1 MDSRLA
7 TPVPAWWQLGEISK
21 FCVSVHLETLFRND
35 GKPPFFMAS
44 IAMTG
49 SPKILGHLSC
59 WKLWFVKMPICSNLQ
74 LPICYVSQY
83 VYIYII
89 NIIYIYM
96 FNCSTLNCLFLWR
109 NIMSYYW
116 RLFVGY
122 QSAQRIT
129 MLCHVQLVQGLWRI
143 EIWDARWELG
153 CHFEVQCGQRTLS
166 NMLCCFGA
174 ITFKNVANM
183 GPWEVFKTTL
193 CIAMA
198 LAVVMSLR
206 L

>member
-1 MDSRLA
+1 MA
-7 TPVPAWWQLGEISK
+7 GTGEISK
-21 FCVSVHLETLFRND
+21 FCVSVHLETLFRNN
-35 GKPPFFMAS
+35 GNPPFFMAS

-49 SPKILGHLSC
+49 SPKIPGHLSC

-83 VYIYII
+83 VYYIY
-89 NIIYIYM
+89 NYNIYIYNYNIYIYVQ
-96 FNCSTLNCLFLWR
+96 FCLFLWR

-122 QSAQRIT
+122 QTAQRIA

-153 CHFEVQCGQRTLS
+153 CHFEVQ
-166 NMLCCFGA
+166 
-174 ITFKNVANM
+174 
-183 GPWEVFKTTL
+183 
-193 CIAMA
+193 
-198 LAVVMSLR
+198 
-206 L
+206 

>member
-1 MDSRLA
+1 MA
-7 TPVPAWWQLGEISK
+7 GTGEISK
-21 FCVSVHLETLFRND
+21 FCVSVHLETLFRNN
-35 GKPPFFMAS
+35 GNPPFFMAS

-49 SPKILGHLSC
+49 SPKIPGHLSC

-83 VYIYII
+83 VYYIYII
-89 NIIYIYM
+89 IIYIYIIIIYI
-96 FNCSTLNCLFLWR
+96 CS
-109 NIMSYYW
+109 I
-116 RLFVGY
+116 LFVFVEEHHVLLLKTFCGVSNCTKNSHVMPC
-122 QSAQRIT
+122 SAGARSMT
-129 MLCHVQLVQGLWRI
+129 DRNMGCKVGAGLPFWSSV
-143 EIWDARWELG
+143 
-153 CHFEVQCGQRTLS
+153 VQCGQRTLS